1 MKTLFPSASACVLV
15 AFVASV
21 SYAQSFEIVLE
32 AKSSKEKAKASST
45 LKTSESGE
53 APQQLSVPPSDHK
66 VYPPDRPAWVSN
78 EPDFESDVHT
88 WVVTTTA
95 YETTERCEQELEEL
109 RRAAISMYISR
120 QTGWICDEGTFND
133 DWIEELTGRRYVGG
147 LLQGEQELR
156 EIAVELRFDRVAQ
169 EKIRSAFRE
178 AQLDER
184 LRATGGFFALGLVGL
199 CCTGGL
205 LSLLSRRYA

>member
-21 SYAQSFEIVLE
+21 GYAQSFQIVLE
-32 AKSSKEKAKASST
+32 AKTGEEATAS
-45 LKTSESGE
+45 E
-53 APQQLSVPPSDHK
+53 APETDSPTELSVPPIDHT
-66 VYPPDRPAWVSN
+66 VFPPDRPSWVRN

-88 WVVTTTA
+88 WVINTTP
-95 YETTERCEQELEEL
+95 YETTQRCEDELEEL
-109 RRAAISMYISR
+109 RRAAIALYIKR

-133 DWIEELTGRRYVGG
+133 DWIEELTGRRYVGRLVRG
-147 LLQGEQELR
+147 DQELR
-156 EIAVELRFDRVAQ
+156 EIAVELRFDRTAQ
-169 EKIRSAFRE
+169 EKIAATFRE

-184 LRATGGFFALGLVGL
+184 LRSTGGLFALGLVGL

-205 LSLLSRRYA
+205 LSLLSRRYG